1 MKKRTYRTSEQ
12 WAELFN
18 TYEQSGLTI
27 AEYCQ
32 ENKLSQSYF
41 IVKYRQHTQVSLED
55 SNEPGFV
62 KALPPT
68 LPMIPIKSA
77 NNLVLNYNGAQLQLP
92 IAVEP
97 VWLAQLLKALSA

>member
-18 TYEQSGLTI
+18 SYEHSGLTI
-27 AEYCQ
+27 ADYCQ

-41 IVKYRQHTQVSLED
+41 IVKYRQHTQVSLEG

-62 KALPPT
+62 KALPSS
-68 LPMIPIKSA
+68 LPIKSA

-97 VWLAQLLKALSA
+97 VWLAQLWKALSA

>member
-1 MKKRTYRTSEQ
+1 MRKRTYRTSEQ

-27 AEYCQ
+27 ADYCQ
-32 ENKLSQSYF
+32 KNKLSQSYF
-41 IVKYRQHTQVSLED
+41 IVKYRQHTKVSLED

-62 KALPPT
+62 KALPPP
-68 LPMIPIKSA
+68 LPIKSA

>member
-18 TYEQSGLTI
+18 SYEHSGLTI
-27 AEYCQ
+27 ADYCQ

-41 IVKYRQHTQVSLED
+41 IVKYRQHTQVSLEG

-62 KALPPT
+62 KALPSS
-68 LPMIPIKSA
+68 LPIKSA
-77 NNLVLNYNGAQLQLP
+77 NNLVLSYNGAQLQLP

>member
-27 AEYCQ
+27 ADYCQ
-32 ENKLSQSYF
+32 KNKLSQSYF
-41 IVKYRQHTQVSLED
+41 IVKYRQHTKVSLEG
-55 SNEPGFV
+55 SNESGFV
-62 KALPPT
+62 KALPPS
-68 LPMIPIKSA
+68 LPIKSA